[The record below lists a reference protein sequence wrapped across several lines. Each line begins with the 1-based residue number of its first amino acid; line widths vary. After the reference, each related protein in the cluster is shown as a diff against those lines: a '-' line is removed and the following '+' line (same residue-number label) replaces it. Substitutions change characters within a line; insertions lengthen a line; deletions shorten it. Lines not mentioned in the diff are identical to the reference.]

1 MQMTSTRRIAWN
13 KSPMRPASGEVRS
26 RTAVPV
32 PSTSPS
38 CSGGTPRAL
47 TKAGRNG
54 EATPNAAYI
63 AAYSSKKRVRVVGRR
78 ELPMAIPQT
87 RLLLGTFEAERHS
100 TTRADAAIDIHRI
113 HIEKSLR
120 HRDRTACGSYRVFT
134 LIGKKGSAG
143 RSPLATLECDQ

>member
-1 MQMTSTRRIAWN
+1 MRSAWI
-13 KSPMRPASGEVRS
+13 KSPRGPASGAVS
-26 RTAVPV
+26 NRTAVPV

-63 AAYSSKKRVRVVGRR
+63 AAYSRKKRVRVVGRR
-78 ELPMAIPQT
+78 ESPMAIPQT

-100 TTRADAAIDIHRI
+100 TTRDKADPR
-113 HIEKSLR
+113 SQQP
-120 HRDRTACGSYRVFT
+120 TPTVRVANAKVT
-134 LIGKKGSAG
+134 LVH
-143 RSPLATLECDQ
+143 E